1 MRSIANQFQAIN
13 DKHPPHTGF
22 QAIAYVRCSGCHIG
36 GSSNVLPG
44 QDAVEQLQ

>member
-1 MRSIANQFQAIN
+1 MRSMANQFQAIN

-22 QAIAYVRCSGCHIG
+22 QTSFHVRCSGFHIDG
-36 GSSNVLPG
+36 PSNVLSS